1 MKSFKE
7 IMEECIRIDKE
18 MENLM
23 QFIGYKRLE
32 AAAKDAVEFLKLIGG
47 VENA

>member
-7 IMEECIRIDKE
+7 IMEESKRIDKE

-23 QFIGYKRLE
+23 QFIGYKSLE
-32 AAAKDAVEFLKLIGG
+32 AAAKDAEEFLKLIGG
-47 VENA
+47 SENA